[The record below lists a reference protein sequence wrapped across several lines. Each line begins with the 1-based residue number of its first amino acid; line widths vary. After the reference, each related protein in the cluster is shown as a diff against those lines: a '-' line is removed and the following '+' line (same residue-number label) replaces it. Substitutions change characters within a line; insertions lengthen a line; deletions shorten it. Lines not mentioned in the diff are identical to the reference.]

1 MTSLSSYSERFRAE
15 CQAECED
22 TTGFRS
28 ADIDLNRRRH
38 ECCRACAV
46 LVHVLRE
53 VPIAHIHLA
62 GAGRDSST

>member
-22 TTGFRS
+22 TTGFRLVG
-28 ADIDLNRRRH
+28 INLNRRH